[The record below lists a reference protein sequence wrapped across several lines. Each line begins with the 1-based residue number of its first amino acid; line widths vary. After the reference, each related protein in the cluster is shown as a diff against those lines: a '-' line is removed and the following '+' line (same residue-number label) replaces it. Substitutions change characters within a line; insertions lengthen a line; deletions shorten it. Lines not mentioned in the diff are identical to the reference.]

1 MRKQPKKKKRG
12 NECSEKQVKKN
23 KKQRINSGGASEATG
38 RRNYRIKNKKTT
50 SEQEWR
56 SAGVC
61 GTVPAQ

>member
-1 MRKQPKKKKRG
+1 MRKQPKKRG

-38 RRNYRIKNKKTT
+38 RRNYRIKKKKTT

-56 SAGVC
+56 GSAGVC